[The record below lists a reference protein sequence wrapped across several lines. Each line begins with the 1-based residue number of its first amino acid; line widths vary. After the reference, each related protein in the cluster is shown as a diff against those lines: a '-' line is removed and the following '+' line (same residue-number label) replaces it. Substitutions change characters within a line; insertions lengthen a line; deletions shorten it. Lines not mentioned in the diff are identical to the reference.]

1 MMAMKRHCLRGIWC
15 TLVIVAQ
22 LSLVSVALAQSEVAN
37 AAPPGGSLLVLLMG
51 LGAIILVG
59 LTFIVRERLGGTN
72 LPEDGAG

>member
-1 MMAMKRHCLRGIWC
+1 MMAMKRNCLKGIC
-15 TLVIVAQ
+15 CALVIVAQ
-22 LSLVSVALAQSEVAN
+22 LLLVAVALAQSEVAN